1 MTSIVILAIIC
12 ILVGLYALIKG
23 DMPLIRK
30 KDIRDAK
37 MYSRI
42 NGVTGIVLGLFFLSY
57 YFFEFS
63 PVKLFIGL
71 FIIYGITVLVE
82 LFTKSI

>member
-12 ILVGLYALIKG
+12 ILIGLYALIKG
-23 DMPLIRK
+23 DMPLVRK
-30 KDIRDAK
+30 KDIRDVK

-42 NGVTGIVLGLFFLSY
+42 NGAAGIVLGLFFLSY
-57 YFFEFS
+57 YFLEFS
-63 PVKLFIGL
+63 PVKLFLGL
-71 FIIYGITVLVE
+71 FIIYGVTVLAE